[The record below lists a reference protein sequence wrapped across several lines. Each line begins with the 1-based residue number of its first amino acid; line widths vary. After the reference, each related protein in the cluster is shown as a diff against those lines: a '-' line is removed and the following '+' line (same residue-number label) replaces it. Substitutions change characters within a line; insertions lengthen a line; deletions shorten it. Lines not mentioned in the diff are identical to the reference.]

1 MSPYHHQWASEL
13 FDWMLLDPE
22 MLALFMAAGCVLG
35 FAVAL
40 WEFTFYL
47 VHRAR
52 WMEVRTFAGRRRVRQ
67 DRERLRALVILGLRR
82 RLAKM
87 EGQHAD

>member
-1 MSPYHHQWASEL
+1 
-13 FDWMLLDPE
+13 MLLDPE
-22 MLALFMAAGCVLG
+22 TVALLMATGCVLG
-35 FAVAL
+35 FAVAF

-52 WMEVRTFAGRRRVRQ
+52 WMQVRTLAGRRRVRQ
-67 DRERLRALVILGLRR
+67 DRERLRALGIRVLRR
-82 RLAKM
+82 RLQKL